1 MSSQGPRSTA
11 TINGRPIHGM
21 LISFPIVC
29 FTLTLLTDFAYWQT
43 GILMWQHFSSWLLL
57 VGLVMGGLAAVVDFI
72 DLIGSAR
79 IRAISSVWVHAVGN
93 VLVLALALVN
103 SLIHAGDGWTAV
115 VPWGLSLSAA
125 TVLVMLATGWL
136 GNGLVHQRGAG
147 VSPHE

>member
-1 MSSQGPRSTA
+1 
-11 TINGRPIHGM
+11 M

-57 VGLVMGGLAAVVDFI
+57 VGLVMGGLAAVVDSI

-125 TVLVMLATGWL
+125 TVLVMLVTGWL